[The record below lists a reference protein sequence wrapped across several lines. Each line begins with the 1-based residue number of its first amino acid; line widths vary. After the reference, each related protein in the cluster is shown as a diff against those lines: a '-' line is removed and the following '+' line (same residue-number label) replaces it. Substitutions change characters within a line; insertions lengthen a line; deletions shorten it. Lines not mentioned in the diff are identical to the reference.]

1 VSFTTRAAALMAVG
15 ALSALVLPGLAAV
28 LLVTAVAAAAVA
40 DAWLVREVPV
50 LRTGFPPLLS
60 RGVPAPFQVEA
71 ADRRH
76 HLTIR
81 QPSIADLEVDPPQ
94 ASGSLAG
101 TLVARR
107 RGRHR
112 LPAPATRAVGPLGL
126 GAWYHRSGR
135 EAEIV
140 VYPDLPAARRLALEV
155 RQGRFRGEGRRSRG
169 PLGLGTDLE
178 SIRDYLPDDDIR
190 QVNWRAT
197 ARLGR
202 PMSNTYRVEQDRE
215 VVCLLDCGRLMAAPL
230 PAGGAILTRLDA
242 AVDVVAAMA
251 AVADEIGDRVGVVAF
266 DDRLR
271 RKVSPRRQGSAAV
284 LEAVFD
290 LEPSDR
296 DSDYELAFRLVAHQ
310 KRSLV
315 LILTDLL
322 DEAAAQPLLAAMP
335 VLARH
340 HAVTVASAADPAVA
354 EAMRLPEETE
364 AAVLRQAV
372 AVEMVEARERVA
384 TRLEAVGARVV
395 EAAPRSLAAACVG
408 AYLTAKSRARL

>member
-1 VSFTTRAAALMAVG
+1 VSFTPRTAALMAVG

-50 LRTGFPPLLS
+50 LRTNFPPLLS
-60 RGVPAPFQVEA
+60 RGVPAPFQVEPV
-71 ADRRH
+71 DRRH
-76 HLTIR
+76 HLILR
-81 QPSIADLEVDPPQ
+81 QPSIADLEIDPPQ
-94 ASGSLAG
+94 ARGSLAG

-126 GAWYHRSGR
+126 GAWYHRSGP
-135 EAEIV
+135 ETEIV
-140 VYPDLPAARRLALEV
+140 VYPDLTAARRLALEV

-271 RKVSPRRQGSAAV
+271 RKVSPRRQGSGAV

-354 EAMRLPEETE
+354 AAMSLPEETV

-395 EAAPRSLAAACVG
+395 EAAPRALAAACVG